1 MVHGT
6 QDMVHGACTAIS
18 GADRYR
24 GGKRPSSGQQH
35 VSENLGKRGCCRLT
49 LPAAAT
55 TVLGIGLDPSSFLPS
70 SLLPITRPH
79 TGRSFFSDS
88 LVWVLYIRRGPACT
102 VLWSRARML
111 NGQRRSSDDHPWLV
125 TARDVPVRASQKPY
139 GTREEGLMRAHSCRN
154 LGKERMFGDWGGKE
168 QGHDAT
174 RLSASRF
181 VIRATWIC
189 MACVEAIRYGM
200 KRWSIIY
207 GCTGYDACVL
217 FWKSTIAAALP
228 LVSGPIR
235 HRKRQQRAIIPPS
248 LWHSLFPNPS
258 RSALCHILRM
268 DHLFALCYKGLPAK
282 QEVSSP
288 GWHDVGRQ
296 TA

>member
-24 GGKRPSSGQQH
+24 GGKKPSSGLQH

-55 TVLGIGLDPSSFLPS
+55 TVLGIGLDPSFLPLCCPS
-70 SLLPITRPH
+70 PVPTYADYYSQIFWFGYCTYDGGQLAR
-79 TGRSFFSDS
+79 
-88 LVWVLYIRRGPACT
+88 YCGPAQ
-102 VLWSRARML
+102 RML
-111 NGQRRSSDDHPWLV
+111 NGQRGSSDDHPWLM
-125 TARDVPVRASQKPY
+125 TARDVPARASQKPY
-139 GTREEGLMRAHSCRN
+139 GTREEGLMRGRLAGIW
-154 LGKERMFGDWGGKE
+154 GKERMFGDWGRKE

-207 GCTGYDACVL
+207 GSTGMMHMYCFGSRLLLPRCLLLVAPDGIGSANKVDHPTVPMP
-217 FWKSTIAAALP
+217 FVIPESESVGALP
-228 LVSGPIR
+228 HSPDGPSLRIVLQGAASKAGSLVSGM
-235 HRKRQQRAIIPPS
+235 A
-248 LWHSLFPNPS
+248 
-258 RSALCHILRM
+258 
-268 DHLFALCYKGLPAK
+268 
-282 QEVSSP
+282 
-288 GWHDVGRQ
+288 
-296 TA
+296 